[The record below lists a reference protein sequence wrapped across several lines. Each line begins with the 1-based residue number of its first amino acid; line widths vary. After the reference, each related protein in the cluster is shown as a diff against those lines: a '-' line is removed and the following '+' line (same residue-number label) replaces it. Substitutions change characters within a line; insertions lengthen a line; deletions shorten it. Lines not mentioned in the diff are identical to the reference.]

1 MISENSTT
9 ESNISL
15 IKGIFQQI
23 QQEST
28 NKTLNFNFHNTVAD
42 ISFLYYLTRVVGSQ
56 YNEINLITK
65 QCSKSTIKFTIVEL
79 CILYSPTIMAPWG
92 NKNIQ
97 HWISHFSDAIYAKLL
112 LSCLI
117 VLNLDHT

>member
-15 IKGIFQQI
+15 IKGIFQKI
-23 QQEST
+23 QQEAT

-42 ISFLYYLTRVVGSQ
+42 ISFLYFLTRVVASQ

-79 CILYSPTIMAPWG
+79 CILYSPTIMAP
-92 NKNIQ
+92 
-97 HWISHFSDAIYAKLL
+97 
-112 LSCLI
+112 
-117 VLNLDHT
+117 